1 MTSRTIGAT
10 ATAPSPPASA
20 TAPTAALADRVLAAL
35 DLAGT
40 NVVIVAG
47 RRRVTGAGLATQIR
61 DAAEALSRAGVG
73 PGTAV
78 GFAGLPGSDT
88 LAALLALRSVGA
100 CAVLLEPSSSPE
112 VNQARMRAA
121 GVQLMWASASVA
133 AAAGPGRPLA
143 ARRGHHL
150 PRLGD
155 LAPHVAVFGSPGPLR
170 RTGVPGLGR
179 SLTPGLLDRTGART
193 AGRVGAVRPGD
204 AVVIGTSG
212 TTAAPRAVVHTET
225 TLSAT
230 VDALGSLVDARPG
243 QRVLAGTFFA
253 LLPALLTGAVV
264 HLPNRSPRRLAAQL
278 ARLRPDVVYLTP
290 PQVRDALDEG
300 AAFTGRVYSGSA
312 PVSHTLLQR
321 VVASGADDAFGVYAL
336 TEVAPV
342 AVVSEAQKSA
352 FVDAG
357 GRGDLLGQPLPG
369 VRVTTDGDGQLLVSA
384 PSLCDRYL
392 HEPVHEQAGAARVA
406 TGDLGRLEGGSVV
419 MHGRAKD
426 MVLRRAENIYPGLY
440 EPALHV
446 TGVRLAVLVGVP
458 AGDGDEQL
466 AALVEPEP
474 GVGPEELHDRLRP
487 VLTSMGSAAPD
498 AVLVAPVP
506 LAGRS
511 RKPDR
516 AAASL
521 LCGELLAGPGQERR

>member
-1 MTSRTIGAT
+1 VRAR
-10 ATAPSPPASA
+10 
-20 TAPTAALADRVLAAL
+20 PTAALADRVLAAL
-35 DLAGT
+35 DVAGED
-40 NVVIVAG
+40 VVVVAG
-47 RRRVTGAGLATQIR
+47 RRRVTGTALAARIR
-61 DAAEALSRAGVG
+61 DEATALRRAGVG

-78 GFAGLPGSDT
+78 GFAGLPGPDT
-88 LAALLALRSVGA
+88 LAALMALRSVGA

-133 AAAGPGRPLA
+133 AAAGP
-143 ARRGHHL
+143 ARRLAVRRGVHL

-155 LAPHVAVFGSPGPLR
+155 LAPHVAVFASPGPLLR
-170 RTGVPGLGR
+170 AGIPGLGR
-179 SLTPGLLDRTGART
+179 SLTAGLLHDDEARAAA
-193 AGRVGAVRPGD
+193 AGGAVRPGD

-212 TTAAPRAVVHTET
+212 TTAAPRAVVHTEA

-243 QRVLAGTFFA
+243 QQVLAGTFFA
-253 LLPALLTGAVV
+253 LLPALLSGAVV
-264 HLPNRSPRRLAAQL
+264 HLPRRSPGRLAEQL
-278 ARLRPDVVYLTP
+278 AQLRPDVVYLTP
-290 PQVRDALDEG
+290 PQVRDALDAG

-342 AVVSEAQKSA
+342 AAVSEAEKSA
-352 FVDAG
+352 FAAVG
-357 GRGDLLGQPLPG
+357 GRGDLLGRPLPG
-369 VRVTTDGDGQLLVSA
+369 VRVTTDAEGQLLVVG
-384 PSLCDRYL
+384 PSMHDRYL
-392 HEPVHEQAGAARVA
+392 HEPSGAAHVA
-406 TGDLGRLEGGSVV
+406 TGDLGRLEDGSVV

-446 TGVRLAVLVGVP
+446 AGVRLAVLVGVP
-458 AGDGDEQL
+458 AHDGDEQL
-466 AALVEPEP
+466 VVLAEPEP
-474 GVGPEELHDRLRP
+474 GAEPDTLRERLRP
-487 VLTSMGSAAPD
+487 VLASMGSAAPD
-498 AVLVAPVP
+498 AVLVAAVP

-516 AAASL
+516 AAASVLCAQL
-521 LCGELLAGPGQERR
+521 LAAQAGPGQAGPGQAGR

>member
-1 MTSRTIGAT
+1 M
-10 ATAPSPPASA
+10 
-20 TAPTAALADRVLAAL
+20 TAPTVGAAAAAQASPTPPTLPTASLADRVLAAL
-35 DLAGT
+35 DLAGKD
-40 NVVIVAG
+40 VVIVAG
-47 RRRVTGAGLATQIR
+47 RRRVTGAGLAAQVR
-61 DAAEALSRAGVG
+61 AEAAALGRAGVG

-78 GFAGLPGSDT
+78 GFAGLPGPDT
-88 LAALLALRSVGA
+88 VAALMALRAVGA

-143 ARRGHHL
+143 ARRGLHL

-170 RTGVPGLGR
+170 RTGIPGLGR
-179 SLTPGLLDRTGART
+179 PPTAGLLDAGGAG
-193 AGRVGAVRPGD
+193 AAARVGAVRPGD

-243 QRVLAGTFFA
+243 QQVLAGTFFA
-253 LLPALLTGAVV
+253 LLPALLAGAVV
-264 HLPNRSPRRLAAQL
+264 HLPSRSPRRLAAQL

-321 VVASGADDAFGVYAL
+321 VVASGADNAFGVYAL

-342 AVVSEAQKSA
+342 AAVSEAEKSA
-352 FVDAG
+352 FVAAG

-369 VRVTTDGDGQLLVSA
+369 VHVTTGPDGQLLVSA
-384 PSLCDRYL
+384 PSRCDRYL

-446 TGVRLAVLVGVP
+446 AGVRLAVLVGVP
-458 AGDGDEQL
+458 ADDGDEQL

-474 GVGPEELHDRLRP
+474 GVGPGELRDRLRP
-487 VLTSMGSAAPD
+487 ALTSMGSAAPD
-498 AVLVAPVP
+498 AVLFAPVP

-516 AAASL
+516 AAASV
-521 LCGELLAGPGQERR
+521 LCGQLLAGPGQERR